1 MSIKQKL
8 ILIALITITSLM
20 GYEVFRRELW
30 SLKISAFF
38 IFLFGL
44 IAIVLL
50 FMGNHRK
57 NKAQ

>member
-1 MSIKQKL
+1 MSLKQKL
-8 ILIALITITSLM
+8 SLIALIIITSLM

-44 IAIVLL
+44 LAVVLL
-50 FMGNHRK
+50 FMENHRK
-57 NKAQ
+57 NKPQ